1 MYEAKRRGRGVA
13 VVFDE
18 GMRSRLRRQ
27 VEVERNLRRA
37 IPNRELVVV
46 FQPIVDLESGK
57 VSSVEALLR
66 WTSAELGEV
75 PPSEFIPIAEDS
87 GQVVEIGAWVLAESC
102 RAFARW
108 CADHPDSAAT
118 VSVNLSRV
126 QLGQP
131 DLLLSTVE
139 RVLED
144 TGLPAWRLQ
153 LEVTERDVM
162 RDPAAVLL
170 LMRHLRALGVRL
182 AMDDFGT
189 GTSSLAC
196 LRDYPFDVIKID
208 RGFVGDLGTNGQVL
222 ALVHATM
229 MLIENLGM
237 TSVAEGVETTA
248 QAAILQSVGCRL
260 AQGWLFGTPGPLSG
274 IARHALPA
282 A

>member
-1 MYEAKRRGRGVA
+1 
-13 VVFDE
+13 
-18 GMRSRLRRQ
+18 
-27 VEVERNLRRA
+27 
-37 IPNRELVVV
+37 
-46 FQPIVDLESGK
+46 
-57 VSSVEALLR
+57 
-66 WTSAELGEV
+66 
-75 PPSEFIPIAEDS
+75 
-87 GQVVEIGAWVLAESC
+87 
-102 RAFARW
+102 
-108 CADHPDSAAT
+108 
-118 VSVNLSRV
+118 V
-126 QLGQP
+126 QLGKP
-131 DLLLSTVE
+131 DLLLGTVE

-144 TGLPAWRLQ
+144 SGLPASRLQ

-208 RGFVGDLGTNGQVL
+208 RGFVGDLGSNGQVL

-260 AQGWLFGTPGPLSG
+260 AQGWLFGAPGALSG
-274 IARHALPA
+274 IDDHAVPA
-282 A
+282 P